1 MKASATVRIE
11 NNILRVELIKK
22 WVRAR
27 RGRMT
32 VLARAT
38 GQNKNALYA
47 TIFENR
53 MSAELVNTVERKKS
67 EIEALER
74 ECIKFFPFFCV
85 SPVKVRG
92 VLASWPKSLKHR
104 RM

>member
-38 GQNKNALYA
+38 GQNKNAFPHMCERHQKDNSYLPSQSLRIQA
-47 TIFENR
+47 NHTIFN
-53 MSAELVNTVERKKS
+53 LQFT
-67 EIEALER
+67 
-74 ECIKFFPFFCV
+74 
-85 SPVKVRG
+85 
-92 VLASWPKSLKHR
+92 
-104 RM
+104 